1 MERASPALIERIA
14 AALAKHAAPRSSADL
29 AREFLG
35 LGIVDE
41 TVAQR
46 LLSPVLSADPR
57 FVHGPAGWTLRAEP
71 RGGARSGRETLGLEA
86 PFIAVFAPPGA
97 ALAAWHECSGGSGSA
112 EDDTTA
118 RYAVAPGGA
127 SEVRRA
133 AALTGRRLPERT
145 VPLAAFARRVRGYR
159 GAPDPLR
166 MAEALRVPHVEEEA
180 TPDSHARLVAALWE
194 RWRDELAL
202 EEVVSLEALDALLE
216 ERLEAAEFRGKEFDA
231 GTLAA
236 LPEGPGVYA
245 FEDAAGKTLYVGQ
258 SSSLRARVGSYFAGP
273 PRDAKD
279 RGIRAGA
286 RRLATHSV
294 DTPPDALI
302 LEARWIRRLA
312 PALNTRRGAG
322 FVPAPDG
329 VLVVPAGP
337 GEGMPDAVLFAVAGG
352 ALRERVALRAGPK
365 RARTAAVRAAEAI
378 FAAWGDAPAAARAE
392 ASLVATWHR
401 VRPELPLVTVERA
414 GTASA
419 AVDLL
424 LGVAQSLADP
434 EH

>member
-1 MERASPALIERIA
+1 MERPSPALIERIA
-14 AALAKHAAPRSSADL
+14 AALAARAAPRSSADL

-41 TVAQR
+41 TVADK
-46 LLSPVLSADPR
+46 LLSPVLSTDPR
-57 FVHGPAGWTLRAEP
+57 FSHGPAGWTVSSAP
-71 RGGARSGRETLGLEA
+71 GGGTRLGGETVGLDA
-86 PFIAVFAPPGA
+86 PFVAVFAPPGA
-97 ALAAWHECSGGSGSA
+97 GVAAWDEGPGSA
-112 EDDTTA
+112 GGAGPGATA
-118 RYAVAPGGA
+118 RYAVAPGGIA
-127 SEVRRA
+127 EVRRA
-133 AALTGRRLPERT
+133 AAITGRRLPERA
-145 VPLAAFARRVRGYR
+145 VPLAAFARRLRGYR
-159 GAPDPLR
+159 GAADPLR
-166 MAEALRVPHVEEEA
+166 MAETLRVPHVEEET
-180 TPDSHARLVAALWE
+180 TPESHARLVAALWE

-202 EEVVSLEALDALLE
+202 EEVASLDDLDALLE
-216 ERLEAAEFRGKEFDA
+216 ERLEAAEFRGKEFDF

-279 RGIRAGA
+279 RAIRAGA

-337 GEGMPDAVLFAVAGG
+337 GEGVPDAVLFAVAGG

-414 GTASA
+414 GSASA
-419 AVDLL
+419 AVELL
-424 LGVAQSLADP
+424 LGAARSLA
-434 EH
+434 EGG

>member
-1 MERASPALIERIA
+1 MERASPVLIERIA
-14 AALAKHAAPRSSADL
+14 KALAARAAPRSSADL

-41 TVAQR
+41 TIADK
-46 LLSPVLSADPR
+46 LLSPVFSADPR
-57 FVHGPAGWTLRAEP
+57 FVHGPAGWTVSAVP
-71 RGGARSGRETLGLEA
+71 GGGNLPGPDAIELAA
-86 PFIAVFAPPGA
+86 PFVAVFAPPGA
-97 ALAAWHECSGGSGSA
+97 AFAALHEGPGGPVGA
-112 EDDTTA
+112 GHDAAA

-127 SEVRRA
+127 AEVRRA
-133 AALTGRRLPERT
+133 AAITGRRLPERA
-145 VPLAAFARRVRGYR
+145 VPLGAFARRLRGYR
-159 GAPDPLR
+159 GAADPLR
-166 MAEALRVPHVEEEA
+166 IAESLRVPHLEEET
-180 TPDSHARLVAALWE
+180 TPDSHARLIAALWE

-202 EEVVSLEALDALLE
+202 EEVASLDGLDALLE
-216 ERLEAAEFRGKEFDA
+216 ERLEAAEFRGKEFDH

-279 RGIRAGA
+279 RAIRAGA

-302 LEARWIRRLA
+302 LESRWIRRLA
-312 PALNTRRGAG
+312 PELNTRRGAG

-337 GEGMPDAVLFAVAGG
+337 REGMPDAVLFAVAGG

-401 VRPELPLVTVERA
+401 VRPELPLVTAERA
-414 GTASA
+414 GTAGA
-419 AVDLL
+419 AAELL
-424 LGVAQSLADP
+424 LGAARSLA
-434 EH
+434 EGG